1 MTRKHPN
8 SFAALVH
15 NRTVIDMS
23 NLISS
28 GGLRIIAFVGFI
40 GLSLLLTGWSTRRS
54 RGTSGFF
61 VAGRNLSPFQN
72 GLALAGDFMSA
83 GSFLGVTGLVSLFGF
98 DGIVYQVG
106 FIAGWIMIM
115 LIVAEP
121 VRNCGKYTL
130 SDVVALRLRSR
141 GVRAAT
147 SGSSL
152 LISLAYLLAQL
163 VGGGALAS
171 LLLPIGTNA
180 AILLIGV
187 LMIAYVLFGGM
198 VAATYVQIVK
208 AVLVWAAGAVLVVL
222 ALAHFSF
229 DMGALFNKA
238 RQSSLHPSQ
247 YFLPGGYFKD
257 PLDTLSLALAL
268 VLGTAGLPHVMTRFY
283 TVPSAVAARKS
294 AKIGL
299 IVMTSFAVMMIILG
313 FSASAIV
320 GPAAILAANKSG
332 NSAITLLATALGGG
346 AGSLGGEVLLACVS
360 AIAFATILAVVS
372 GIMISSAS
380 TISHDIFGHLFSGSG
395 NKERRQVLIAKIATI
410 VFGAVAMSLALLV
423 KTFNVAFLVGLAF
436 AIAASANLPVIIFSM
451 YWRRFTDRGAVAAV
465 LAGTLSSIGLV
476 LLGPAVIGV
485 KGIMFKDSTPPFWLS
500 NPGLFSIPVGFIAGW
515 AGSVTTRRKT
525 ADDAFD
531 AQQLRM
537 LSGLG
542 AEAASEH

>member
-1 MTRKHPN
+1 
-8 SFAALVH
+8 
-15 NRTVIDMS
+15 VIDMN

-28 GGLRIIAFVGFI
+28 GALRIIAFVGFI

-208 AVLVWAAGAVLVVL
+208 AVLVWAAGAVLVLL

-238 RQSSLHPSQ
+238 RLSSLHPAQ

-395 NKERRQVLIAKIATI
+395 NKERRQVVIAKIATI

-476 LLGPAVIGV
+476 LLGPAVIGA
-485 KGIMFKDSTPPFWLS
+485 KGIIFKDSTPPFWLS

-515 AGSVTTRRKT
+515 AGSVTTRQKT
-525 ADDAFD
+525 ADDSFD

>member
-1 MTRKHPN
+1 MVTGMDSLFGH
-8 SFAALVH
+8 
-15 NRTVIDMS
+15 
-23 NLISS
+23 
-28 GGLRIIAFVGFI
+28 GGLRIIAFVSFI
-40 GLSLLLTGWSTRRS
+40 GLSLVLTGWSARRS
-54 RGTSGFF
+54 RGTAGFF

-83 GSFLGVTGLVSLFGF
+83 GSFLGVTGLVALFGF

-106 FIAGWIMIM
+106 FIAGWIIIM

-121 VRNCGKYTL
+121 VRNCGKFTL

-147 SGSSL
+147 STSSL

-171 LLLPIGTNA
+171 LLLPVGSDA
-180 AILLIGV
+180 AIVLIGV
-187 LMIAYVLFGGM
+187 LMIPYVLFGGM

-208 AVLVWAAGAVLVVL
+208 AVLVWVAGAVLVLL
-222 ALAHFSF
+222 AMAYFSF
-229 DMGALFNKA
+229 DLGALFQKA
-238 RQSSLHPSQ
+238 RLSSLHPEK
-247 YFLPGGYFKD
+247 YFVPGGYFKD
-257 PLDTLSLALAL
+257 PLDTLSLAFAL

-299 IVMTSFAVMMIILG
+299 IVMTSFAAMMIVLG
-313 FSASAIV
+313 FAASAIV
-320 GPAAILAANKSG
+320 GPAAILATKSSG
-332 NSAITLLATALGGG
+332 NSAITLLAATLGGG
-346 AGSLGGEVLLACVS
+346 AGSVGGELLLACVS

-380 TISHDIFGHLFSGSG
+380 TISHDIFGHLFPASG
-395 NKERRQVLIAKIATI
+395 NNERRQVRIAKLATV
-410 VFGAVAMSLALLV
+410 VFGAVAIGLALLV

-436 AIAASANLPVIIFSM
+436 AIAASANLPVILYSM
-451 YWRRFTDRGAVAAV
+451 YWRRFTDRGAIAAV
-465 LAGTLSSIGLV
+465 IAGTLSAIGLV
-476 LLGPAVIGV
+476 LVGPAVIGA
-485 KGIMFKDSTPPFWLS
+485 KGIFFKDVTPPFWLS
-500 NPGLFSIPVGFIAGW
+500 NPGIFSIPVGFIAGW
-515 AGSVTTRRKT
+515 LGSVTTRRS
-525 ADDAFD
+525 ADRDAFD

>member
-1 MTRKHPN
+1 
-8 SFAALVH
+8 
-15 NRTVIDMS
+15 VIDMS
-23 NLISS
+23 NLISN
-28 GGLRIIAFVGFI
+28 GALRIIAFVGFI
-40 GLSLLLTGWSTRRS
+40 GLSLLLTGWSTGRS

-121 VRNCGKYTL
+121 VRNCGKFTL

-208 AVLVWAAGAVLVVL
+208 AVLVWTAGAVLVLL

-238 RQSSLHPSQ
+238 RLSSLHPAR

-320 GPAAILAANKSG
+320 GPAAILAANRSG
-332 NSAITLLATALGGG
+332 NSAITLLATTLGGG
-346 AGSLGGEVLLACVS
+346 AGSPGGEVLLACVS

-380 TISHDIFGHLFSGSG
+380 AISHDIFGHLFSGSG
-395 NKERRQVLIAKIATI
+395 NKERRQVTIAKIATI
-410 VFGAVAMSLALLV
+410 VFGAVAMGLALLV
-423 KTFNVAFLVGLAF
+423 QTFNVAFLVGLAF
-436 AIAASANLPVIIFSM
+436 AIAASANLPVILFSM
-451 YWRRFTDRGAVAAV
+451 YWRRFSDRGAVAAV

-476 LLGPAVIGV
+476 LLGPAVIGA
-485 KGIMFKDSTPPFWLS
+485 KGIIFKDSTPPFWLS

-515 AGSVTTRRKT
+515 AGSVTTRQKT
-525 ADDAFD
+525 GDDSFD

>member
-1 MTRKHPN
+1 MN
-8 SFAALVH
+8 
-15 NRTVIDMS
+15 D
-23 NLISS
+23 LIGH

-40 GLSLLLTGWSTRRS
+40 GLSLVLTGWSARRS

-106 FIAGWIMIM
+106 FIVGWIMIM

-121 VRNCGKYTL
+121 LRNCGKFTL

-147 SGSSL
+147 AGSSL

-180 AILLIGV
+180 AIVLIGI

-208 AVLVWAAGAVLVVL
+208 AVLVWTAGAVLVLL

-229 DMGALFNKA
+229 DIGSLFSKA
-238 RQSSLHPSQ
+238 RLSSLHPSQ
-247 YFLPGGYFKD
+247 YFVPGGYFKD

-268 VLGTAGLPHVMTRFY
+268 ALGTAGLPHVMTRFY

-299 IVMTSFAVMMIILG
+299 VVMISFAMMMIVLG
-313 FSASAIV
+313 FSATAIV
-320 GPAAILAANKSG
+320 GPAAILATHSSG
-332 NSAITLLATALGGG
+332 NSAITLLATTLGGG
-346 AGSLGGEVLLACVS
+346 AGSAGGELLLACVS

-380 TISHDIFGHLFSGSG
+380 TISHDIFGQLFPASSSRDR
-395 NKERRQVLIAKIATI
+395 ERRQVVIAKVATI
-410 VFGAVAMSLALLV
+410 VFGVAAMGLALLV

-436 AIAASANLPVIIFSM
+436 AIAASANLPVVLFSM

-465 LAGTLSSIGLV
+465 VAGTLSSIGLV
-476 LLGPAVIGV
+476 LLGPAVIGA
-485 KGIMFKDSTPPFWLS
+485 KGIIFKDTTPPFWLS

-515 AGSVTTRRKT
+515 IGSVTTRRH
-525 ADDAFD
+525 ADDTSFD

>member
-1 MTRKHPN
+1 
-8 SFAALVH
+8 
-15 NRTVIDMS
+15 MS

-28 GGLRIIAFVGFI
+28 GALRIIAFVGFI

-61 VAGRNLSPFQN
+61 VAGRNLSPSQN

-208 AVLVWAAGAVLVVL
+208 AVLVWTAGAVLVLL

-229 DMGALFNKA
+229 DLGALFNKA
-238 RQSSLHPSQ
+238 RL
-247 YFLPGGYFKD
+247 YRCIRRNTFF
-257 PLDTLSLALAL
+257 
-268 VLGTAGLPHVMTRFY
+268 
-283 TVPSAVAARKS
+283 
-294 AKIGL
+294 
-299 IVMTSFAVMMIILG
+299 
-313 FSASAIV
+313 
-320 GPAAILAANKSG
+320 PAATSRIRSIRCR
-332 NSAITLLATALGGG
+332 SR
-346 AGSLGGEVLLACVS
+346 SPWCWVRQAC
-360 AIAFATILAVVS
+360 
-372 GIMISSAS
+372 
-380 TISHDIFGHLFSGSG
+380 
-395 NKERRQVLIAKIATI
+395 R
-410 VFGAVAMSLALLV
+410 MS
-423 KTFNVAFLVGLAF
+423 
-436 AIAASANLPVIIFSM
+436 
-451 YWRRFTDRGAVAAV
+451 
-465 LAGTLSSIGLV
+465 
-476 LLGPAVIGV
+476 
-485 KGIMFKDSTPPFWLS
+485 
-500 NPGLFSIPVGFIAGW
+500 
-515 AGSVTTRRKT
+515 
-525 ADDAFD
+525 
-531 AQQLRM
+531 
-537 LSGLG
+537 
-542 AEAASEH
+542 